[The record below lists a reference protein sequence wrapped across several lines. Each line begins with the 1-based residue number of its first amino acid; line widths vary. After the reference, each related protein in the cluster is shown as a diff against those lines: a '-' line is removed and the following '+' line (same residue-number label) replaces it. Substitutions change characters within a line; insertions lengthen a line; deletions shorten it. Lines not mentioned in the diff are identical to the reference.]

1 MAIAPSCAGA
11 RPGLARRMADVGYTS
26 GMGFPLLQLAAVAA
40 TLTAPNTAVA
50 PTTPPPLAT
59 VVRQVLA
66 RDDQTQR
73 ELKGMEYDERVLTER
88 LNAQGKVT
96 QHQELQ
102 LIVRPGAKQE
112 LQVVSVHGDD
122 LPTDPDEAARQAKG
136 KELQRRQQTID
147 LKSISTRFNLAFQG
161 ESDELGT
168 PAYILSFEPKAN
180 QPYHSQTEKVLNQLH
195 GRIWIRKGDA
205 TILRTEAT
213 LLHPVQVAWIFA
225 SITRLDFHYELSPT
239 GSEYGPAW
247 LETSVEVTAPLFD
260 LVQRQRIDMTHFRA
274 VTPGH

>member
-1 MAIAPSCAGA
+1 
-11 RPGLARRMADVGYTS
+11 
-26 GMGFPLLQLAAVAA
+26 MGCSLLHLAAVAA
-40 TLTAPNTAVA
+40 TLTAPNGVPA
-50 PTTPPPLAT
+50 PTAPPPLD
-59 VVRQVLA
+59 VLVHEVLA

-96 QHQELQ
+96 QHQDLQ

-112 LQVVSVHGDD
+112 LQVVSVHGDN

-136 KELQRRQQTID
+136 KELQRRQQTFD

-168 PAYILSFEPKAN
+168 PAYVISFEPKSN

-195 GRIWIRKGDA
+195 GRIWVRKGDD

-213 LLHPVQVAWIFA
+213 LLHPVQIAWIFA
-225 SITRLDFHYELSPT
+225 SITKLDFHYELSPN

-247 LETSVEVTAPLFD
+247 LETSVEVTAPLID
-260 LVQRQRIDMTHFRA
+260 IAQRQRIDMTHFRA
-274 VTPGH
+274 ATAGH